1 MGRVSELAA
10 TLEEAEKIKR
20 DYLPGYDE
28 TASFLVSQAFDTV
41 FKDDLTINQM
51 NGLKVIM
58 DEYFVLKRQNIDLRF
73 KVSIG
78 DLSRSIQEIAG
89 EKDGN

>member
-10 TLEEAEKIKR
+10 TLEDAEKIKR
-20 DYLPGYDE
+20 DYLPEYDE
-28 TASFLVSQAFDTV
+28 TAFDRYEQAFDTV
-41 FKDDLTINQM
+41 FEDYLTTNQM

-73 KVSIG
+73 KVSMG
-78 DLSRSIQEIAG
+78 ALFRSVQE
-89 EKDGN
+89 EV

>member
-58 DEYFVLKRQNIDLRF
+58 DEYFVLKRQ
-73 KVSIG
+73 
-78 DLSRSIQEIAG
+78 IQE
-89 EKDGN
+89 EV